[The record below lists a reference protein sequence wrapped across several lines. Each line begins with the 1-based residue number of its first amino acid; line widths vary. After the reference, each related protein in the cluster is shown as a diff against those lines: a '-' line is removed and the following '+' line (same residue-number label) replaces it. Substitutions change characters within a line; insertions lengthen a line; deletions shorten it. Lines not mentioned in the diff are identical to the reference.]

1 VVAVVSNQPDV
12 FALQRAAAAGV
23 PAVHVGVH
31 HGEARSDYD
40 ARLAD
45 VVAGFD
51 PDLVVLA
58 GWMRILTMS
67 FLGWFPH
74 RVVNLHPALPGEL
87 PGTNA
92 IERAWDE
99 AVAGTR
105 TTTGVM
111 VHLVPD
117 EGVDDGPVLATATVP
132 STWRQGS
139 TPSRNVCTPPST
151 VCWSPPSVTCAP
163 PPAPSRRFRM
173 SESTR
178 TNPNDDFFD
187 RFEALTFDDVVV
199 VPGYSET
206 LPDAVDTS
214 ARFAPTSNSPCRWC
228 RPPWTRSPR
237 AAWRSPWPATAAS
250 A

>member
-1 VVAVVSNQPDV
+1 MGTSAARRKRLVVLVSGSGSNLQAIIDACDDEQLPAEVVAVVSNKPDV
-12 FALQRAAAAGV
+12 FALQRADAAGV

-31 HGEARSDYD
+31 PGEERSDYD

-67 FLGWFPH
+67 FLGWFPQ

-87 PGTNA
+87 PGTGA

-105 TTTGVM
+105 THTGVM

-117 EGVDDGPVLATATVP
+117 EGVDDGPVLGTAIVP
-132 STWRQGS
+132 IDVQAGFDAFAALVHRAEHRLLVDTLGTLCST
-139 TPSRNVCTPPST
+139 
-151 VCWSPPSVTCAP
+151 A
-163 PPAPSRRFRM
+163 PAPAH
-173 SESTR
+173 SE
-178 TNPNDDFFD
+178 
-187 RFEALTFDDVVV
+187 V
-199 VPGYSET
+199 
-206 LPDAVDTS
+206 S
-214 ARFAPTSNSPCRWC
+214 A
-228 RPPWTRSPR
+228 
-237 AAWRSPWPATAAS
+237 
-250 A
+250 

>member
-1 VVAVVSNQPDV
+1 M
-12 FALQRAAAAGV
+12 FALQRADAAGV

-31 HGEARSDYD
+31 PDEERSDYD

-67 FLGWFPH
+67 FLGWFPQ

-87 PGTNA
+87 PGTGA

-99 AVAGTR
+99 AVDGTR
-105 TTTGVM
+105 THTGVM

-117 EGVDDGPVLATATVP
+117 EGVDDGPVLGTASVAIDVAAGFDAFATLVHDTEH
-132 STWRQGS
+132 R
-139 TPSRNVCTPPST
+139 
-151 VCWSPPSVTCAP
+151 
-163 PPAPSRRFRM
+163 
-173 SESTR
+173 
-178 TNPNDDFFD
+178 
-187 RFEALTFDDVVV
+187 L
-199 VPGYSET
+199 
-206 LPDAVDTS
+206 LVDTL
-214 ARFAPTSNSPCRWC
+214 TELC
-228 RPPWTRSPR
+228 
-237 AAWRSPWPATAAS
+237 TAAPHRTPDLTEVS